1 MAAATLDGIETAL
14 MTALLAMLRAAT
26 VPGPFVLVDRWAGE
40 VTQEEGVD
48 EATLGRSPSALLA
61 FEGSTPVGDDGAYAE
76 TLNRDTE
83 VVERHVFRVYVTVR
97 DFRTVT
103 AATKGTVG
111 QPGVLRC
118 ARLVKEALAGLEI
131 AGLTGGDVVRLV
143 DHRPWSIKRESHY
156 THLVRFSATAS
167 LPATT
172 DVTPGEPFA
181 GMNTTITDA
190 PSDEGGDPMPLA
202 AVRAVPVP

>member
-1 MAAATLDGIETAL
+1 MAATLDDVETAL
-14 MTALLAMLRAAT
+14 MAALQAMLRGAT
-26 VPGPFVLVDRWAGE
+26 PPGPFALVDRWAGE

-61 FEGSTPVGDDGAYAE
+61 FEGSTVVADEDGE
-76 TLNRDTE
+76 TLNRDVE

>member
-1 MAAATLDGIETAL
+1 MAATLDAIESAF
-14 MTALLAMLRAAT
+14 MTALQAMLRNAT

-48 EATLGRSPSALLA
+48 EATLGKSPSALLA
-61 FEGSTPVGDDGAYAE
+61 FEGSTPVGEDGAYAE
-76 TLNRDTE
+76 TLGRDIE
-83 VVERHVFRVYVTVR
+83 VVERHTFRVYVTVK
-97 DFRTVT
+97 DARTVT

-131 AGLTGGDVVRLV
+131 AGLHAADVVRLV

-156 THLVRFSATAS
+156 THLVRFSATAA

-172 DVTPGEPFA
+172 DATPGEPFE
-181 GMNTTITDA
+181 GMNTAITDA
-190 PSDEGGDPMPLA
+190 PSDEGGTPMPLA